1 MFSSNTE
8 ELSGEN
14 EWEEKLIRNRSVKI
28 KYHKNKI
35 IFILYILPMLKKKK
49 MVKIQNEP
57 FKIKLFP
64 IERIMFLCLE
74 RKLK

>member
-35 IFILYILPMLKKKK
+35 IFILYMLKKKKK
-49 MVKIQNEP
+49 MVKNQNEP

>member
-35 IFILYILPMLKKKK
+35 IFILYMLKKK
-49 MVKIQNEP
+49 MVKNQNEP